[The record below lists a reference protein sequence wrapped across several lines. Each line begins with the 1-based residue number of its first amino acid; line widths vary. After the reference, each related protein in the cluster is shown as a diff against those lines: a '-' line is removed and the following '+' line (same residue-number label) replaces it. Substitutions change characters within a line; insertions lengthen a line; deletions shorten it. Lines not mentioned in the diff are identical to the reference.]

1 MRHRITTIAAVLLV
15 STLPLLSN
23 GTVKG
28 TLIPAE
34 GATLDEFSLVLGPIL
49 GDGEEVALNK
59 KGTFSVEVKGLE
71 HTALQVRYGSRVI
84 HTTLL
89 YGLNGTATLTL
100 KVVPT
105 STRPSTAFQQPF
117 YVDAERT
124 FPSSMP
130 DLQLHQALLDESGFG
145 QTAPFRMTRFPEKDA
160 ATYLMKSEQLY
171 RLSKV
176 MPIDEQRSIDVAYC
190 VASLSLL
197 PVSMDRDT
205 KWVERFMKDLPRLLP
220 PDDPA
225 WVLCAYASWVLD
237 AYAQDDKG
245 LAAYRDKVLEQHP
258 VLSNRLLMMTMSAV
272 ESAVEGDDD
281 RAEDLLDRIEELDSD
296 GTIFEK
302 AEELVD
308 QFD

>member
-1 MRHRITTIAAVLLV
+1 MITIAALIVLATVPMLA
-15 STLPLLSN
+15 N

-28 TLIPAE
+28 TLVPPE
-34 GATLDEFSLVLGPIL
+34 GASLDEFTLVLGPIL
-49 GDGEEVALNK
+49 GNGDEIPIGKN
-59 KGTFSVEVKGLE
+59 GTFSAEVKGLE
-71 HTALQVRYGSRVI
+71 HTALQVRHQQQVI
-84 HTTLL
+84 NVTLL

-105 STRPSTAFQQPF
+105 STRPSTAFQQTY
-117 YVDAERT
+117 YVDAERDY
-124 FPSSMP
+124 PSGMP
-130 DLQLHQALLDESGFG
+130 DLQLHQALLDESGMG
-145 QTAPFRMTRFPEKDA
+145 QTAPFRTTRFPEKDA
-160 ATYLMKSEQLY
+160 ATYLMKAEQLY

-205 KWVERFMKDLPRLLP
+205 KWVERFMKDLPKLLP

-237 AYAQDDKG
+237 AYAEDDKG

-258 VLSNRLLMMTMSAV
+258 VLYNRLMMMMVSAIEATV
-272 ESAVEGDDD
+272 NNDDD
-281 RAEDLLDRIEELDSD
+281 RAEKLLDHLEELDTD
-296 GTIFEK
+296 GDLYK
-302 AEELVD
+302 MAEEQVD
-308 QFD
+308 HFD